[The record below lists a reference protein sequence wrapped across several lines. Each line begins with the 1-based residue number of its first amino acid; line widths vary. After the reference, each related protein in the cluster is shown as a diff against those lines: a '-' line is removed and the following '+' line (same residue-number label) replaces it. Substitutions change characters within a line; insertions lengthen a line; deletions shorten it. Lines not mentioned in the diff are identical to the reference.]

1 MKDINREG
9 ILRMIGMRDTA
20 GFMNKINAL
29 FLDIYDENGKL
40 AEYSTQLIV
49 TSKNITLLAQRVT
62 DDEQDIANLTVT
74 AQQISASVS
83 SLQTTVSGHTEQIAS
98 LTITTNSITQSVS
111 SLTTTVNGHTSQIST
126 LRTDLNGISATV
138 TADHTTLGTHTTQI
152 GSLQVTTNSIT
163 QEVSNISDEV
173 DAVSGTVT
181 THTSQIST
189 LRTDLNGI
197 SATVTADHT
206 TLGTHTTQIGSLQVT
221 TNSISGRVTAIE
233 GDYVKEAEISL
244 MVKKNSN
251 GYISNASI
259 KADNILFTFTKTT
272 NFISGGQT
280 VMSIDNGGNL
290 RILGTLTAGCV
301 IGNLNVDNSGNISG
315 TGSVTTDNVVAGY
328 KTQEIT
334 VPSTNNSVTNI
345 YCASGMFVFL
355 KGSTSVNTHYFRLPT
370 LSDIRS
376 VLGITST
383 NKFFSARMVILNQ
396 SEAYHCYLTYR
407 DGYGATTNQPW
418 KMTFDDTHRTG
429 GDAVTQL
436 AVGDYI
442 EILLIYNPTKGEY
455 RAYEV
460 VHNN

>member
-1 MKDINREG
+1 MKEINREG
-9 ILRMIGMRDTA
+9 ILRMMGMRDTA
-20 GFMNKINAL
+20 GFLSKINAL
-29 FLDIYDENGKL
+29 FIDIYDEGGKL
-40 AEYSTQLIV
+40 AEYSTQLIL

-62 DDEQDIANLTVT
+62 DTETGIANLTV
-74 AQQISASVS
+74 QYNQISATVTSINTTVGGHTTQIGQLQVTTQQLTASVS
-83 SLQTTVSGHTEQIAS
+83 SVSDTVSGHTTQIGQ
-98 LTITTNSITQSVS
+98 LTITTNSISQSVS
-111 SLTTTVNGHTSQIST
+111 NISDEVDAIDGTVTNHTSQIST

-152 GSLQVTTNSIT
+152 GSLQVTTS
-163 QEVSNISDEV
+163 
-173 DAVSGTVT
+173 
-181 THTSQIST
+181 
-189 LRTDLNGI
+189 
-197 SATVTADHT
+197 
-206 TLGTHTTQIGSLQVT
+206 
-221 TNSISGRVTAIE
+221 SISGRVTAIE

-244 MVKKNSN
+244 MVKKDGN

-259 KADNILFTFTKTT
+259 KADNILFTFTQTT
-272 NFISGGQT
+272 NFVSGGRN
-280 VMSIDNGGNL
+280 VMVIDNSGNL
-290 RILGTLTAGCV
+290 SILGTLTAGCV

-334 VPSTNNSVTNI
+334 VPSTNNSVTDI
-345 YCASGMFVFL
+345 TCSAGLFVFL
-355 KGSTSVNTHYFRLPT
+355 KGSTSANTHFFRLPT
-370 LSDIRS
+370 LSNIRS

-436 AVGDYI
+436 TVGDYI

>member
-1 MKDINREG
+1 MKNLSREG
-9 ILRMIGMRDTA
+9 ILRMMGMRDTA
-20 GFMNKINAL
+20 GFLNKINAL
-29 FLDIYDENGKL
+29 FIDIYDEGGKL

-62 DDEQDIANLTVT
+62 DTETGIANLTV
-74 AQQISASVS
+74 QYNQISATVTSINTTVGGHTTQIGQLQVTTQQLTASVSSVSDTVSGHTTQIGQLTITTTSISQSVS
-83 SLQTTVSGHTEQIAS
+83 SLQTTV
-98 LTITTNSITQSVS
+98 
-111 SLTTTVNGHTSQIST
+111 NGQTSQIST
-126 LRTDLNGISATV
+126 LRTDL
-138 TADHTTLGTHTTQI
+138 D
-152 GSLQVTTNSIT
+152 
-163 QEVSNISDEV
+163 
-173 DAVSGTVT
+173 
-181 THTSQIST
+181 
-189 LRTDLNGI
+189 GI

-244 MVKKNSN
+244 MVKKDGS

-259 KADNILFTFTKTT
+259 KADNILFTFTQTT
-272 NFISGGQT
+272 NFVSGGRN
-280 VMSIDNGGNL
+280 VMVIDNSGNL
-290 RILGTLTAGCV
+290 SILGTLTAGCV
-301 IGNLNVDNSGNISG
+301 IGNLSVDNSGNISG

-328 KTQEIT
+328 MTQEIT
-334 VPSTNNSVTNI
+334 VPSTNNSVTDI
-345 YCASGMFVFL
+345 TCSAGLFVFL
-355 KGSTSVNTHYFRLPT
+355 KGSTSANTHYFRLPT

-407 DGYGATTNQPW
+407 DGYGSTTDQPW

>member
-1 MKDINREG
+1 
-9 ILRMIGMRDTA
+9 MIGMRDTA
-20 GFMNKINAL
+20 GFLSKINAL

-40 AEYSTQLIV
+40 AEYSTQLIM

-138 TADHTTLGTHTTQI
+138 TADHKTLGTHTTQI
-152 GSLQVTTNSIT
+152 GSLQVTTSNIS

-334 VPSTNNSVTNI
+334 VPSTNNSVTDI

-355 KGSTSVNTHYFRLPT
+355 KGSTSANTHYFRLPT

>member
-1 MKDINREG
+1 M
-9 ILRMIGMRDTA
+9 
-20 GFMNKINAL
+20 
-29 FLDIYDENGKL
+29 
-40 AEYSTQLIV
+40 

-83 SLQTTVSGHTEQIAS
+83 SLQTTVGGHTEQIGQ
-98 LTITTNSITQSVS
+98 LQITTQQITASVS

-126 LRTDLNGISATV
+126 LRTDLNGV
-138 TADHTTLGTHTTQI
+138 
-152 GSLQVTTNSIT
+152 
-163 QEVSNISDEV
+163 
-173 DAVSGTVT
+173 
-181 THTSQIST
+181 
-189 LRTDLNGI
+189 

-244 MVKKNSN
+244 MVKKDGN

-259 KADNILFTFTKTT
+259 KADNILFTFTQTT
-272 NFISGGQT
+272 NFVSGGRN
-280 VMSIDNGGNL
+280 VMVIDNSGNL
-290 RILGTLTAGCV
+290 SILGTLTAGCV
-301 IGNLNVDNSGNISG
+301 IGNLSVDNSGNISG

-334 VPSTNNSVTNI
+334 VPSTNNSVTDI

-355 KGSTSVNTHYFRLPT
+355 KGSTSANTHYFRLPT